1 MRSYIIRRLLLTIPT
16 VFIIS
21 IIIFFGTRLI
31 PGDVIDAMVLRIVD
45 SGSVSIDIEA
55 AREMLERA
63 LGLDVALPVQYGRWM
78 GVLPGADGN
87 FSGILQGN
95 WGKSL
100 WHPSTVVEEIAQRW
114 PITIEL
120 GIMALILGLLI
131 ALPIG
136 IFSAVRQDSWGD
148 HLARSFAIAAIAVPG
163 FWIATLVMV
172 FPAIWWGYMPPIM
185 YVPFFED
192 PLTNLQMFI
201 APSFVLGLGMAG
213 ATMRLARTMMLE
225 VLRQDY
231 IRTAWSK
238 GLRERVVVIRHAL
251 KNAIIPVI
259 TLIGLRVPILI
270 GGSVVMERIFVLP
283 GMGSLIFDSIGDRDY
298 PLISGAVIFFGFG
311 IVLINLLIDLT
322 YAFLD
327 PRVRYG

>member
-1 MRSYIIRRLLLTIPT
+1 MCSKQSKSLNCFADEVKRVRSYIIRRLLLTIPT
-16 VFIIS
+16 LFIIS
-21 IIIFFGTRLI
+21 FIIFFGTRLI

-45 SGSVSIDIEA
+45 SGSVSVDIEA

-63 LGLDVALPVQYGRWM
+63 MGLDVPLPVQYGRWM

-87 FSGILQGN
+87 FSGILQGDL
-95 WGKSL
+95 GESI

-136 IFSAVRQDSWGD
+136 IFSAVRQGTWGD
-148 HLARSFAIAAIAVPG
+148 QLARSFSIVAIAVPG

-192 PLTNLQMFI
+192 PLPNLQMFI

-213 ATMRLARTMMLE
+213 ALGRGYRAKTLW
-225 VLRQDY
+225 V
-231 IRTAWSK
+231 K
-238 GLRERVVVIRHAL
+238 G
-251 KNAIIPVI
+251 
-259 TLIGLRVPILI
+259 G
-270 GGSVVMERIFVLP
+270 
-283 GMGSLIFDSIGDRDY
+283 
-298 PLISGAVIFFGFG
+298 
-311 IVLINLLIDLT
+311 
-322 YAFLD
+322 
-327 PRVRYG
+327 